1 MTGGICDTPSHSTY
15 IFSADIT
22 PEMLNFCRVTE
33 VKVFFLVL
41 VCVFNF
47 NSVFEF
53 SVAILKKG
61 LFRRSPRPPDITR
74 EGGKGSGTIRWDFT
88 KHDGKAKNR
97 C

>member
-22 PEMLNFCRVTE
+22 PEMLKLCRVTK

-47 NSVFEF
+47 NLFEF
-53 SVAILKKG
+53 SAAILEKG
-61 LFRRSPRPPDITR
+61 LFRRSPRPPHVTR
-74 EGGKGSGTIRWDFT
+74 EGGKGSGKIR
-88 KHDGKAKNR
+88 
-97 C
+97 